1 MWSREVLIVR
11 GLVIMFLFE
20 QHVVCPECAST
31 LVSILLGCVL
41 VLTSSSTS
49 QSISQSTSR
58 FHPIEPTA
66 VTVSTVSVV
75 SAVSINQP
83 SSDFPTTEQSLGDD
97 CAGDTPLPI
106 PNRVV
111 KPRCADG
118 TASELVWQS
127 R

>member
-49 QSISQSTSR
+49 QSTSR

-66 VTVSTVSVV
+66 VTVSTV

>member
-1 MWSREVLIVR
+1 MIRLIGLRWTHGNMWSREVLIVR

-31 LVSILLGCVL
+31 LVSILLGGVL
-41 VLTSSSTS
+41 VLTSS
-49 QSISQSTSR
+49 STSR

-66 VTVSTVSVV
+66 VTVSVV
-75 SAVSINQP
+75 SAVSINLP

-111 KPRCADG
+111 KPVCADG
-118 TASELVWQS
+118 TSTLGE
-127 R
+127 